1 MQKLWF
7 FARGKYY
14 LNSSLHKRPNFV
26 FLMKAKL
33 ICATLT
39 TLTCQVIASPSTFGQ
54 NVNTSKVDVNY
65 TNVTLKKA
73 LVDLSKRSGLNFF
86 YPSNIV
92 SKYNKVSVSSE
103 DGTVADI
110 LNELLEGTELN
121 FDQRGKNVVI
131 SVKNNTQATNA
142 AKTLQKS
149 VSGIVLSES
158 GAPLP
163 GVTVMAKVPGE
174 SSTSSKVY
182 TATDQHGHWSLN
194 LTNTQTVLVFSMI
207 GYDTQE
213 ISLNGR
219 SNVEVKLKIAKEQKI
234 EDVVVTG
241 IFTRSA
247 NTYTGAVTNIKG
259 EELIKSGNTNI
270 IASLKNIDPSFMV
283 VDNLSAGSNPNATP
297 TIQMRGQTGFSNVTS
312 EQSNPNQPLFIL
324 DGFET
329 TLTKILDLDINQVQ
343 SVTLLKD
350 ATAKALYGV
359 KAGNGVVVVE
369 TKRPEQGK
377 LRISYNGNAN
387 IEVPDLSSYN
397 LVNASEKVEIE
408 RLAGLYTA
416 KDGSVL
422 SQISLDRSL
431 SELLKKVDI
440 GINTD
445 WLNQPLRVGLSQRHS
460 LQFDGGDQNLLYNV
474 NLMYNN
480 VAGVMKG
487 SDRKTLSGS
496 QTLIYRKNNF
506 QFRNKLD
513 IDNNNSFNSPYGSF
527 EQFALMN
534 PYQPFYDELGNL
546 ARYGLNGL
554 RTQAN
559 PLWNGSINT
568 VNKSNYTT
576 ITENFYAEYRLKPQL
591 RLTSRFGVM
600 KTITGS
606 DDFKPASHTDFFS
619 YSADNLYKAG
629 RYVRGEGGQ
638 DAYYLDLGTDYNF
651 SKDKHQFF
659 TNFMASLANTSS
671 DSKVYQAE
679 GFPSEDLKH
688 ISSAVN
694 YYGAKPSGRE
704 NIIRTLGVIGS
715 LNYSYDNRF
724 LFDGNYRLNG
734 SSEFGTDKRWGNF
747 WSAGL
752 GWNLHNEQFI
762 QDLDWVT
769 MLRLRGST
777 GFTGTQ
783 GFSTFDAV
791 STLQY
796 YTNQQYAGKIG
807 SYLQGLANP
816 DLQWQKKYDNNI
828 GIDFSIK
835 NGLLAGRAEVYEAT
849 TKGLITTITT
859 PQSMGFASMVA
870 NLGEAQNKGFEL
882 YLTSKIYNNP
892 SENSFV
898 NLFTSIASNSN
909 KLVKVANALKAKN
922 EQSDNE
928 LNSDASKTTLAVRYE
943 EGASMN
949 AIWAVPSLG
958 IDPET
963 GREVFL
969 NKDGSKTYLWD
980 SRNQIVVGDYLP
992 KYSGNFGLNGEYKG
1006 VGFSSTFTWQHGGQ
1020 LYNTT
1025 LLNKVENASIYYN
1038 VDSRVRDNRW
1048 TKPGDVAQF
1057 KSIADESY
1065 TQPTSRFVQDN
1076 NILRLATMNVYYDF
1090 RNTQFLKNSRL
1101 QRLRTSFYMNDV
1113 FTLSSIRIER
1123 GTDYPF
1129 ARTFM
1134 FSIQAGF

>member
-1 MQKLWF
+1 MQKIRF
-7 FARGKYY
+7 FAKGKYY
-14 LNSSLHKRPNFV
+14 LLASLHKRSNFK
-26 FLMKAKL
+26 FLMKVKL
-33 ICATLT
+33 ICAALSAVTFNVLA
-39 TLTCQVIASPSTFGQ
+39 IPSSYGQ
-54 NVNTSKVDVNY
+54 NVYNTTVEVNF
-65 TNVTLKKA
+65 TQISLKKA
-73 LVDLSKRSGLNFF
+73 LQDLGEKSGLNFF
-86 YPSNIV
+86 YPSKVVAQFTN
-92 SKYNKVSVSSE
+92 VSVPTQQSTVSE
-103 DGTVADI
+103 I
-110 LNELLEGTELN
+110 LDELLVGTSLGYEQN
-121 FDQRGKNVVI
+121 GKNVI
-131 SVKNNTQATNA
+131 LSVRETKNVTKFQ
-142 AKTLQKS
+142 QRDI
-149 VSGIVLSES
+149 SGIVVNES
-158 GAPLP
+158 GAPIP
-163 GVTVMAKVPGE
+163 GVTIEIKG
-174 SSTSSKVY
+174 SFSNTKSIKLS
-182 TATDQHGHWSLN
+182 TATDQHGHWSL
-194 LTNTQTVLVFSMI
+194 LVPEGASSLLFSMI
-207 GYDTQE
+207 GYDTQS
-213 ISLNGR
+213 IRLDGK
-219 SNVEVKLKIAKEQKI
+219 SNFRTVLKLADAKEI

-259 EELIKSGNTNI
+259 EDLIKAGNTNI

-297 TIQMRGQTGFSNVTS
+297 TIQMRGQTGFSDITS
-312 EQSNPNQPLFIL
+312 EQNNPNQPLFIL

-350 ATAKALYGV
+350 ATAKAMYGV

-369 TKRPEQGK
+369 TKRPTQGK

-387 IEVPDLSSYN
+387 IEAPDLTSYN
-397 LVNASEKVEIE
+397 LANASEKVEIE

-422 SQISLDRSL
+422 SQIVLDRTL

-487 SDRKTLSGS
+487 SDRRTLSGS

-527 EQFALMN
+527 AQFALMN
-534 PYQPFYDELGNL
+534 PYQPFFDEFGNL
-546 ARYGLNGL
+546 ERYGLNGL

-559 PLWNGSINT
+559 PLWNGSVNT
-568 VNKSNYTT
+568 INKSNYTT
-576 ITENFYAEYRLKPQL
+576 ITENFYAEYRVQPQL

-600 KTITGS
+600 KTISGS

-638 DAYYLDLGTDYNF
+638 NSYYLDLGTDYNF

-659 TNFMASLANTSS
+659 TNFMASLANTSV
-671 DSKVYQAE
+671 DNKIYQAE

-688 ISSAVN
+688 IASAVN
-694 YYGAKPSGRE
+694 YYGTKPGGSE

-715 LNYSYDNRF
+715 INYSYDNKY

-734 SSEFGTDKRWGNF
+734 SSEFGADKRWGNF

-752 GWNLHNEQFI
+752 GWNVHNESFAQEWGW
-762 QDLDWVT
+762 LS

-783 GFSTFDAV
+783 GFSTFDAL

-796 YTNQQYAGKIG
+796 YTNQQYSGKIG
-807 SYLQGLANP
+807 SYLKGLANP
-816 DLQWQKKYDNNI
+816 DLQWQKKYDNNF
-828 GIDFSIK
+828 GVDFSIR
-835 NGLLAGRAEVYEAT
+835 NGVLAGRFELYEAT
-849 TKGLITTITT
+849 TKGLITTVTT
-859 PQSMGFASMVA
+859 PQSMGFISMVA
-870 NLGEAQNKGFEL
+870 NLGEAQNKGFEA

-892 SENSFV
+892 SQNSFV
-898 NLFTSIASNSN
+898 NLFAAVASNEN
-909 KLVKVANALKAKN
+909 KLIKVANALKAKN
-922 EQSDNE
+922 EQSDND
-928 LNSDASKTTLAVRYE
+928 LNNDASQTALAVRYE

-969 NKDGSKTYLWD
+969 NKDGSKTYIWD
-980 SRNQIVVGDYLP
+980 SRNQIVAGDYLP
-992 KYSGNFGLNGEYKG
+992 KYSGNFGVNGEYKG
-1006 VGFSSTFTWQHGGQ
+1006 VGFSTTFTWQHGGQ

-1025 LLNKVENASIYYN
+1025 LLNKVENASIYSN
-1038 VDSRVRDNRW
+1038 VDTRVMSNRW
-1048 TKPGDVAQF
+1048 SKPGDVVQF

-1076 NILRLATMNVYYDF
+1076 NILRLATLNVYYDF
-1090 RNTQFLKNSRL
+1090 RNTGFLKKSKL
-1101 QRLRTSFYMNDV
+1101 ERLRTTFYMNDV
-1113 FTLSSIRIER
+1113 FTLSSINIER
-1123 GTDYPF
+1123 GTEYPF

>member
-1 MQKLWF
+1 MQKFWF
-7 FARGKYY
+7 FAMGKYY
-14 LNSSLHKRPNFV
+14 LLTDVHKRSHYG
-26 FLMKAKL
+26 FLMKVKL

-39 TLTCQVIASPSTFGQ
+39 ALTCNVIASPNTFGQ
-54 NVNTSKVDVNY
+54 NVYSTKVEVNY
-65 TNVTLKKA
+65 SEISLKKA
-73 LVDLSKRSGLNFF
+73 LQDLGERSGLNFF
-86 YPSNIV
+86 YPSKVVAQYPRV
-92 SKYNKVSVSSE
+92 SISNQQ
-103 DGTVADI
+103 GTVAEI
-110 LNELLEGTELN
+110 LNDLLAGTDLDY
-121 FDQRGKNVVI
+121 DQRGKNIVI
-131 SVKNNTQATNA
+131 SLKGTKDFKKDNNAIQN
-142 AKTLQKS
+142 KIG
-149 VSGIVLSES
+149 GIVINEV
-158 GAPLP
+158 GKPIP
-163 GVTVMAKVPGE
+163 GVTVQVKNQKDLP
-174 SSTSSKVY
+174 SSFKSS
-182 TATDQHGHWSLN
+182 TATDQYGHWSLILPNDN
-194 LTNTQTVLVFSMI
+194 LVLLFSMI
-207 GYDTQE
+207 GYETQE
-213 ISLNGR
+213 VKLNGR
-219 SNVEVKLKIAKEQKI
+219 SDFKVQLQLAKANEI

-259 EELIKSGNTNI
+259 EDLIKAGNTNV

-283 VDNLSAGSNPNATP
+283 LDNLSAGSNPNATP
-297 TIQMRGQTGFSNVTS
+297 TIQMRGQTGFSDVTS
-312 EQSNPNQPLFIL
+312 DQNNPNQPLFIL

-350 ATAKALYGV
+350 ATAKAMYGV

-369 TKRPEQGK
+369 TKRPAQGK
-377 LRISYNGNAN
+377 LRIAYNGNAN
-387 IEVPDLSSYN
+387 IEAPDLTSYN
-397 LVNASEKVEIE
+397 LANASEKVEIE

-422 SQISLDRSL
+422 SQIALDRSL
-431 SELLKKVDI
+431 SDLLKKVDI

-445 WLNQPLRVGLSQRHS
+445 WLNQPLRIGLSQRHS
-460 LQFDGGDQNLLYNV
+460 LQFDGGDQNLLYNI

-513 IDNNNSFNSPYGSF
+513 IDNNNSFNSPYGVF
-527 EQFALMN
+527 QEFALMN
-534 PYQPFYDELGNL
+534 PYQPFYDENGNL
-546 ARYGLNGL
+546 VRYGLNGL

-559 PLWNGSINT
+559 PLWNGSVNTINKT
-568 VNKSNYTT
+568 NYTT

-600 KTITGS
+600 KMISGS

-619 YSADNLYKAG
+619 YSLDNLYKAG
-629 RYVRGEGGQ
+629 RYARGEGAQ
-638 DAYYLDLGTDYNF
+638 DSYYLDLGTDYNF

-659 TNFMASLANTSS
+659 TNFMASLANTST
-671 DSKVYQAE
+671 DNKVYQAE

-694 YYGAKPSGRE
+694 YFGSKPSGFE
-704 NIIRTLGVIGS
+704 YLVRTLGVIGS
-715 LNYSYDNRF
+715 VNYSYDNRF

-734 SSEFGTDKRWGNF
+734 SSEFGSDKRWGNF

-752 GWNLHNEQFI
+752 GWNIHNEKFA
-762 QDLDWVT
+762 QDISWLT

-796 YTNQQYAGKIG
+796 YTDQQYAGKIG
-807 SYLQGLANP
+807 SFLKGLANP
-816 DLQWQKKYDNNI
+816 DLQWQKKYDNNF
-828 GIDFSIK
+828 GVDFSVK
-835 NGLLAGRAEVYEAT
+835 NGVFAGRFELYEAT

-859 PQSMGFASMVA
+859 PQSMGFTSMVA

-892 SENSFV
+892 TQNSFI
-898 NLFTSIASNSN
+898 NLFATVATNEN
-909 KLVKVANALKAKN
+909 KLIKVANALKAKN

-928 LNSDASKTTLAVRYE
+928 LNNDASKTTLALRYE

-963 GREVFL
+963 GKEVFL

-992 KYSGNFGLNGEYKG
+992 KYSGNFGFNGEYQG
-1006 VGFSSTFTWQHGGQ
+1006 FGFSTTFTWQRGGQ

-1025 LLNKVENASIYYN
+1025 LLNKVENASMYFN
-1038 VDSRVRDNRW
+1038 VDKRVKDNRW
-1048 TKPGDVAQF
+1048 NKAGDLAQF

-1076 NILRLATMNVYYDF
+1076 NILRLATLNVYYDF
-1090 RNTQFLKNSRL
+1090 RNTAILKKSKL
-1101 QRLRTSFYMNDV
+1101 QRFRTTFYMNDV
-1113 FTLSSIRIER
+1113 FTLSSINIER